1 MVVNKREH
9 PYVQVTLWGHD
20 NQVAVEIQI
29 TDNGRN
35 LKTHRRF

>member
-1 MVVNKREH
+1 MLVNKMEH
-9 PYVQVTLWGHD
+9 SYVQVTHWGHD

-35 LKTHRRF
+35 LKAHRRF